1 MRICLRYKQNKTH
14 NPILVCLSTSAP
26 WFGCNKSSIHRV
38 RCENVPAEHA
48 IFVRCWC
55 QSQLCS
61 VPVWSPTVIQGV
73 ASPVKWAAVR
83 GLPPSYSFG
92 ATFDFRP
99 LLTKAFFVWFQ
110 SSKMSLTHCSFT
122 VMLDLP
128 CTEWC
133 RGQSWRLISH
143 SSTEDR
149 KFLCDHLK
157 SRLTMCAKMI
167 LWDHS

>member
-1 MRICLRYKQNKTH
+1 MWKCSSSTRHFCSLLMPTS
-14 NPILVCLSTSAP
+14 LSPFMSSLTLTVSPVFKLASASLS
-26 WFGCNKSSIHRV
+26 CV
-38 RCENVPAEHA
+38 
-48 IFVRCWC
+48 
-55 QSQLCS
+55 QSQSGVQL
-61 VPVWSPTVIQGV
+61 IQGV

>member
-1 MRICLRYKQNKTH
+1 MFQLNFCSLLMPTS
-14 NPILVCLSTSAP
+14 LSPFMSSLTLTVSPVFKLASASLS
-26 WFGCNKSSIHRV
+26 CV
-38 RCENVPAEHA
+38 
-48 IFVRCWC
+48 
-55 QSQLCS
+55 QSQSGVQL
-61 VPVWSPTVIQGV
+61 IQGV